1 MAIPPPLPAHKSSA
15 HRLIARDCVFYHTS
29 EEMTVMRQARCER
42 RTVVKYKRLSV
53 FCLFQSFFKNMIF
66 LPEFQYLLFLLRC
79 RPPFRLLAVIFFH
92 NMNIISLYAPQK
104 SWVYRIKIQHIKC
117 PFQRFSTVSIKYSIS
132 QFVLCRGRIRYY
144 IILYDPGVVDR
155 LSIPSW
161 LNGQKNGITQNKN
174 ARRLRRVSFIYCY
187 VHSFNSNYSLALHC
201 SHNNFSSFFF
211 YLVVCFF

>member
-1 MAIPPPLPAHKSSA
+1 MKHRFTRRFIKTLYAVSFNIFLAVEADGLFNQVFYRQTVAIPPPLPAHKSSA

-104 SWVYRIKIQHIKC
+104 KLGVPHQNTTYQM
-117 PFQRFSTVSIKYSIS
+117 PVPTLQYSQYQIFHLPICLVPGS
-132 QFVLCRGRIRYY
+132 YT
-144 IILYDPGVVDR
+144 ILYYFIRPWCG
-155 LSIPSW
+155 
-161 LNGQKNGITQNKN
+161 GQTIHTK
-174 ARRLRRVSFIYCY
+174 
-187 VHSFNSNYSLALHC
+187 LA
-201 SHNNFSSFFF
+201 
-211 YLVVCFF
+211 